1 MYQCHKYFYMHCAI
15 QIVFIVLNSFHF
27 SKLLFAIF
35 KFMIT
40 TFYQVKGRRNT
51 SIIFIPSYNQVMR
64 KYVHFVTPK
73 NILVQRKSNFCVY
86 FSTFYRCNFC
96 CYLMIM
102 PYAHNVS
109 LWMLF
114 MQSKEFILIWYCVQ
128 FAKRHFSIHFS

>member
-1 MYQCHKYFYMHCAI
+1 MLRKNSFKSKFQEWNARNTKNQILNTQLLWILNHHTILYQWHKYFYMHCAI
-15 QIVFIVLNSFHF
+15 PIFFIVLNSFHF

-73 NILVQRKSNFCVY
+73 NIQVQRKNNFCVS
-86 FSTFYRCNFC
+86 FSTFY
-96 CYLMIM
+96 L
-102 PYAHNVS
+102 
-109 LWMLF
+109 L
-114 MQSKEFILIWYCVQ
+114 
-128 FAKRHFSIHFS
+128 